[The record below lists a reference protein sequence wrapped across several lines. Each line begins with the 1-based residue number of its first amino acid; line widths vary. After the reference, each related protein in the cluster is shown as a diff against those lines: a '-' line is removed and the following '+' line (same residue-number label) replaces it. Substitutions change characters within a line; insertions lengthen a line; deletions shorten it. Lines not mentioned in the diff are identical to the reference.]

1 MELKPMSSEI
11 LEEIRTELKE
21 LRLLYKGLIEKLV
34 PVEEPTSEERQA
46 IEDEDELIDEEE
58 LLKALG

>member
-46 IEDEDELIDEEE
+46 IEDEDELVDEEE
-58 LLKALG
+58 LLKALC

>member
-1 MELKPMSSEI
+1 MNPEI

-21 LRLLYKGLIEKLV
+21 LRLMYKGLIEKLV
-34 PVEEPTSEERQA
+34 PMEKPTPEERLA
-46 IEDEDELIDEEE
+46 IEDEDELVDEEE

>member
-46 IEDEDELIDEEE
+46 IEDEDELVDEEE

>member
-1 MELKPMSSEI
+1 MSSEI

-46 IEDEDELIDEEE
+46 IEDEDELVDEEE

>member
-1 MELKPMSSEI
+1 MSSEI

-21 LRLLYKGLIEKLV
+21 LRILYKGLIEKLV
-34 PVEEPTSEERQA
+34 PVEEPSSEERQA
-46 IEDEDELIDEEE
+46 IEDEDELVDEEE

>member
-1 MELKPMSSEI
+1 MSSEI
-11 LEEIRTELKE
+11 LEEIRIELRE

-34 PVEEPTSEERQA
+34 PDEDPMSDERQA
-46 IEDEDELIDEEE
+46 IEDEDELVDEEE

>member
-1 MELKPMSSEI
+1 MSSEI

-34 PVEEPTSEERQA
+34 PVEEPSSEERQA
-46 IEDEDELIDEEE
+46 IEDEDELVDEEE

>member
-1 MELKPMSSEI
+1 MNPEI

-34 PVEEPTSEERQA
+34 PMEEPTSEERLA
-46 IEDEDELIDEEE
+46 IEDEDELVDEEE
-58 LLKALG
+58 LLKALS